1 MPQSFESSDIIT
13 LLFLVLAVVIF
24 LRLRSVLGKRTGH
37 ERPPYDPSAAQTE
50 DNQSYENDNVVQLP
64 TGRENKETAKRID
77 DEEVIKDLIR
87 DYAPEGSELETGL
100 VSIIKQDDNFEPKTF
115 LEGARMAYEMIVM
128 AFNDGNRTVLKPLL
142 SSDVYESFE
151 AEITNREDREEVVDS
166 SFVGIDKAVIIDAEL
181 RGKEA
186 LVTLKFVSKIIT
198 AVRDKAGDV
207 VSGDPKKIIE
217 VTDIWTFSR
226 NTASRDPNWKLI
238 GTESAN

>member
-24 LRLRSVLGKRTGH
+24 LRLRSVLGRRTGH
-37 ERPPYDPSAAQTE
+37 ERPPYDPSSAQNE
-50 DNQSYENDNVVQLP
+50 ENQSYENDNVVQLP
-64 TGRENKETAKRID
+64 TGRDNKETSRNIT
-77 DEEVIKDLIR
+77 DEAIIRDLIR
-87 DYAPEGSELETGL
+87 DYAPEGSELEKGL
-100 VSIIKQDDNFEPKTF
+100 VDIIKKDETFEPKTF

-142 SSDVYESFE
+142 SSEVYESFE
-151 AEITNREDREEVVDS
+151 SEITNREDREEVIDS

-181 RGKEA
+181 RGKDA

-198 AVRDKAGDV
+198 AVRNKAGDV

-226 NTASRDPNWKLI
+226 STSSKDPNWKLI